1 MGIGGG
7 GYGYGGSYQ
16 GGYGQP
22 MMRGGFGGMR
32 GGMGRGF
39 GSVVNPMMMRGGF
52 NPGMVRGRGGP
63 NPMTAVRGRKANPA
77 KPKFV
82 IDSKAEEAKK
92 MEEAKK
98 KIAKKD
104 GLEVEEDEKESD
116 DLKQEE
122 NVEVKVEKKAPDTAV
137 TEESKRT
144 DAMIAELKKKAEEIR
159 AEAKREEE
167 LKKSAPMLGQGLPKE
182 FGKKKTARENA
193 ASLAS
198 AVIAK
203 VEKKEEEED
212 TFNYPATTVHEFES
226 KVLKA
231 FHPTM
236 WVNET
241 ARRRNWFVQ
250 NREGASG
257 PPNNRRFKHS
267 ITVKEVT
274 VEATAKKKKDAKN
287 LAFKLMA
294 VKLGEILR
302 LLKPQPGTVRT
313 QLNEQIRVM
322 LCDGPRGLFGTSRM
336 PPLKPGSD
344 EGRQN
349 RDEIRKGKQIPN
361 LGKRGRSRSRSSRR
375 SPSPRQARSPGRGNR
390 RRSESGSPRRKQSPE
405 QFLNLRTGTSYR
417 SSRRS
422 PRQNSS
428 PRQIPSLGKESR
440 CRDRSRSPRR
450 RW

>member
-1 MGIGGG
+1 
-7 GYGYGGSYQ
+7 
-16 GGYGQP
+16 
-22 MMRGGFGGMR
+22 
-32 GGMGRGF
+32 
-39 GSVVNPMMMRGGF
+39 
-52 NPGMVRGRGGP
+52 
-63 NPMTAVRGRKANPA
+63 MTAVRGRKANPA

-92 MEEAKK
+92 

-104 GLEVEEDEKESD
+104 GLGVEEDEKESD

-167 LKKSAPMLGQGLPKE
+167 
-182 FGKKKTARENA
+182 
-193 ASLAS
+193 
-198 AVIAK
+198 
-203 VEKKEEEED
+203 EKD

-336 PPLKPGSD
+336 PPLKPGSY

-349 RDEIRKGKQIPN
+349 RE
-361 LGKRGRSRSRSSRR
+361 
-375 SPSPRQARSPGRGNR
+375 
-390 RRSESGSPRRKQSPE
+390 
-405 QFLNLRTGTSYR
+405 
-417 SSRRS
+417 
-422 PRQNSS
+422 
-428 PRQIPSLGKESR
+428 
-440 CRDRSRSPRR
+440 
-450 RW
+450 